1 MGPTSMRYYSTGRL
15 LALACGLAGLGLA
28 GCRTSSSPSSGDPQT
43 AQLFL
48 EVTNVPTDVSCIE
61 VTVTG
66 ATTETQLFDV
76 TPGQSGTI
84 TVGGLPSGAVT
95 VNELAFPVP
104 CAQVTSSTLA
114 SWVAQ
119 QPVMTQLVPGQTTD
133 ISIVLRRA
141 GQLSISN
148 DFADG
153 ASGLAISPASQNFG
167 NVAVGV
173 VGSTPF
179 TLANNGTTA
188 IPFSATISGPN
199 AGQFSVVAGSSCA
212 MLGTLA
218 PGAACTFSVQ
228 FAPTATGTMSASLN
242 VSPPG
247 GVTVALSGTGVASS
261 IGLTVSPT
269 SQNFGSVTVGGPIG
283 FQNIILQNTGT
294 SSVAFSTSL
303 TGSNANQFNIQL
315 VGGTCTTLNPL
326 PAGAQCF
333 FTLQFIP
340 TVAGM
345 ASATLN
351 VTTANGTLTV
361 PALGVGVA
369 AAPSVAISP
378 AMQNFGSVVV
388 GQTTSTTFNVV
399 NSGTGSTPFS
409 LGVTGANASQFSLT
423 GGTCGPLATLAAGA
437 SCTAIVQFAPTT
449 TGTLTAGLSFG
460 GGTATA
466 ALTGTGVAGAPAV
479 AISPA
484 MESFGNVKVGQNATA
499 TLTITNSGTAS
510 TPFSTGI
517 GGTNAAAFTRTGGS
531 CAPLATLAAGASCT
545 LTVQFAPTTLG
556 TATATLS
563 FGSPTLA
570 SAALTGVG
578 VTPLTASPAMVS
590 FGNLNVGQNTSN
602 SVTITNGGTTGVVF
616 TSAVTGTNA
625 AEFTRTGGSC
635 ASVATLNAGASCS
648 FTLRFAP
655 TATGARSASLTVGS
669 PVLLTVPLTGTGL

>member
-294 SSVAFSTSL
+294 SSVAFSTLL
-303 TGSNANQFNIQL
+303 TGSNANQF
-315 VGGTCTTLNPL
+315 
-326 PAGAQCF
+326 
-333 FTLQFIP
+333 
-340 TVAGM
+340 
-345 ASATLN
+345 
-351 VTTANGTLTV
+351 
-361 PALGVGVA
+361 
-369 AAPSVAISP
+369 
-378 AMQNFGSVVV
+378 
-388 GQTTSTTFNVV
+388 
-399 NSGTGSTPFS
+399 
-409 LGVTGANASQFSLT
+409 
-423 GGTCGPLATLAAGA
+423 
-437 SCTAIVQFAPTT
+437 
-449 TGTLTAGLSFG
+449 
-460 GGTATA
+460 
-466 ALTGTGVAGAPAV
+466 
-479 AISPA
+479 
-484 MESFGNVKVGQNATA
+484 
-499 TLTITNSGTAS
+499 
-510 TPFSTGI
+510 
-517 GGTNAAAFTRTGGS
+517 
-531 CAPLATLAAGASCT
+531 
-545 LTVQFAPTTLG
+545 
-556 TATATLS
+556 
-563 FGSPTLA
+563 
-570 SAALTGVG
+570 
-578 VTPLTASPAMVS
+578 
-590 FGNLNVGQNTSN
+590 
-602 SVTITNGGTTGVVF
+602 
-616 TSAVTGTNA
+616 
-625 AEFTRTGGSC
+625 
-635 ASVATLNAGASCS
+635 
-648 FTLRFAP
+648 
-655 TATGARSASLTVGS
+655 
-669 PVLLTVPLTGTGL
+669 